1 MTAAGPTR
9 ERARRGRI
17 LLVDCAELSAR
28 ITGEVDATIEATHD
42 LFEALGR
49 LGTATV
55 RDPIQAVVVSAR
67 EVKRR
72 PAAAAESVRR
82 LDPSVQL
89 VLIDVNED
97 DALGADAIRAGF
109 DQAVIGDG
117 ADRLLA
123 DVLRDPDRRT
133 GVLRADPPVIETH
146 ATRRDERPPM
156 SKPSP
161 TDQPKKD
168 TPPVSPRTPAPALG
182 DVDLVAA
189 VLDDPTRLPA
199 LALELLRQESGLTD
213 AHHHR
218 TEPGSTGHTR
228 VELRD
233 GERAFGWLTATT
245 TIETLAPWA
254 RWLARW
260 CRLAE
265 DHASLREKA
274 FCDPL
279 TGAFNR
285 RYVDE
290 HLPRLLDEARERRR
304 AVAVMVFDI
313 DDLKQYND
321 RFGHDAGDEVL
332 CETVKLL
339 KAVVRAG
346 DCVCRIGGDEFVV
359 IFADPEGPRTRG
371 ATAIE
376 TVEQIVH
383 RFRDQVCKLRLPKL
397 GPNAPGPVS
406 VSAGLA
412 TYPWDAYDAAS
423 LLKRADHRAIES
435 KRKGKN
441 AVTLGPTEEECNGGP
456 RTDG

>member
-1 MTAAGPTR
+1 MTAVGTTR
-9 ERARRGRI
+9 ERTRRGGI
-17 LLVDCAELSAR
+17 VLVDCAELSAR
-28 ITGEVDATIEATHD
+28 LAGELDVQLEAASD
-42 LFEALGR
+42 LYEALGR

-55 RDPIQAVVVSAR
+55 RDPVQAVVVSAR
-67 EVKRR
+67 EVRDR
-72 PAAAAESVRR
+72 HAAAVEALRR
-82 LDPSVQL
+82 LDPSVQIVL
-89 VLIDVNED
+89 VSADED
-97 DALGADAIRAGF
+97 DPLGEEAILAGF
-109 DQAVIGDG
+109 DQAVLGG
-117 ADRLLA
+117 GTDRLLA

-133 GVLRADPPVIETH
+133 GVLRPEPPVVETR
-146 ATRRDERPPM
+146 ATPREEPVPPSAPAPNESSRPAPAA
-156 SKPSP
+156 PSP
-161 TDQPKKD
+161 RD
-168 TPPVSPRTPAPALG
+168 RALG

-189 VLDDPTRLPA
+189 VLDNPAQLAA
-199 LALELLRQESGLTD
+199 LALELLRQESGLRD
-213 AHHHR
+213 AVHHR
-218 TEPGSTGHTR
+218 TEPTESKHTA
-228 VELRD
+228 VEVLD
-233 GERAFGWLTATT
+233 GERSFGWLSASASR
-245 TIETLAPWA
+245 ETLAPWS

-265 DHASLREKA
+265 DHAALREKA
-274 FCDPL
+274 FRDPL

-290 HLPRLLDEARERRR
+290 HLPVLLDEARDRRR

-339 KAVVRAG
+339 KSVVRAG

-397 GPNAPGPVS
+397 GPDAPGPVS

-412 TYPWDAYDAAS
+412 TYPWDAYDAMS
-423 LLKRADHRAIES
+423 LIKRADQRAIES

-441 AVTLGPTEEECNGGP
+441 AVTLGPSDEECGRGP
-456 RTDG
+456 KTDG